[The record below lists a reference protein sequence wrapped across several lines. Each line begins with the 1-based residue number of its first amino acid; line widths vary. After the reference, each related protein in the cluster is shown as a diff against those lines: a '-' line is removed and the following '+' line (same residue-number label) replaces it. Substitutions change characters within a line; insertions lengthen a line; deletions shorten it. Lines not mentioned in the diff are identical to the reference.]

1 MLSGSGLR
9 QSDAQATATQPPI
22 YVTPT
27 PQYITPG
34 APLLPPFMTE
44 TAWAENDVTPP
55 YYANQTATAAASI
68 YDPRCPEVPVTP
80 GALDFQYA
88 QQCGYCFAT
97 GTPESDLAFYAPVGG
112 IVQPGPL
119 GTAGP
124 TEPALWLTPQ
134 PTWTPTH
141 TSTPGPT
148 PTYVGSSQTVLETF
162 DAATPVTSFVT
173 WGSGDG
179 LATRTDYGAPHGY
192 RWVRSAFQLEVMV
205 SVTFTFPYEVT
216 MEHVQYLAFV
226 SGTFAGVHGVEFWD
240 GSSWISV
247 GPNGAGS
254 PGGYHNNYSVVS
266 ATQFRVFAY
275 ASSVDWPTFP
285 PAAALDS
292 VYISYYRT
300 YPPTSTPP
308 PTWTPYPSPTPTG
321 EPTLTPTPRTGGFV
335 GGFLVTP
342 PSCYVPRYADQS
354 PMATMPLTLTYTAR
368 ECYQIVPYIHHDFG
382 EIGGIDLP
390 VVHVDDVELCVS
402 WFEFPAISLL
412 GGNANGGIDFRLDWL
427 LLMPLLWLVTRLLQF

>member
-55 YYANQTATAAASI
+55 FYANQTATAAASI

-112 IVQPGPL
+112 IVQPGPI
-119 GTAGP
+119 GTAA
-124 TEPALWLTPQ
+124 PAGEQPWLTPW
-134 PTWTPTH
+134 PTWTPTN
-141 TSTPGPT
+141 TTTPGPT
-148 PTYVGSSQTVLETF
+148 VTPVPLAAYANGTIGIMQTVPGATYRITFSSVVQWALEPYREGDAFYVQTGDSWASYAEAPSAGLRVAINGVFPPTPAYRSDHTYTF
-162 DAATPVTSFVT
+162 FWTAAVGQTEFNFQYIDNTYDDNVGYIGITVTPVVLT
-173 WGSGDG
+173 
-179 LATRTDYGAPHGY
+179 A
-192 RWVRSAFQLEVMV
+192 
-205 SVTFTFPYEVT
+205 
-216 MEHVQYLAFV
+216 
-226 SGTFAGVHGVEFWD
+226 
-240 GSSWISV
+240 
-247 GPNGAGS
+247 
-254 PGGYHNNYSVVS
+254 
-266 ATQFRVFAY
+266 
-275 ASSVDWPTFP
+275 
-285 PAAALDS
+285 
-292 VYISYYRT
+292 
-300 YPPTSTPP
+300 TPP

-321 EPTLTPTPRTGGFV
+321 EPSATPTPRTGGFV
-335 GGFLVTP
+335 GGGFLVTP

-427 LLMPLLWLVTRLLQF
+427 LLMPLVWLVTRLLQF